1 MHGLPD
7 VVGQPVRALKGG
19 RVGIKQLL
27 EYPAGHERSVPL
39 SRCVMR
45 PCAFPSGPSLPC
57 PPASSPDLTPSSI
70 AAEAISSNAPRSLDT
85 ARTLPLGFI
94 LIRNRAG
101 VQCSGFVGRRCWLLL
116 FWLGSLI
123 DPCFMVSSRA
133 LQLSAPSR
141 LPHSSSATTLIAAR
155 IQGWMQ
161 HSKR

>member
-1 MHGLPD
+1 MHSLPD

-70 AAEAISSNAPRSLDT
+70 AAEALSSNNQAHLRGGPQEAWTWEKRHVPPRQVQRLV
-85 ARTLPLGFI
+85 RRPPGLVPELP
-94 LIRNRAG
+94 AAEH
-101 VQCSGFVGRRCWLLL
+101 RRQ
-116 FWLGSLI
+116 
-123 DPCFMVSSRA
+123 VA
-133 LQLSAPSR
+133 
-141 LPHSSSATTLIAAR
+141 
-155 IQGWMQ
+155 
-161 HSKR
+161 